1 MLGNWPSIRYS
12 KPKAPVRVLSG
23 RQILCFG
30 LYLLWG
36 GWTGETIIWVFTISG
51 AVWSTSGF
59 FRKKILGAEDPVL
72 PFMSA
77 SKYLATKDWPILFA
91 KYLDALMKVLLDP
104 LYPEIKFTS
113 MQRITIEGFLIQ
125 YDPLHH
131 MQYKDPL
138 HPSVGSSASTGCGK
152 KEGCGYSWNY
162 TQQRSFRAP
171 NFEMGHKSQYNQLW
185 LQPSRSRGQAATRVA
200 CTVDTWI
207 TDNNFGK
214 VTIS

>member
-152 KEGCGYSWNY
+152 KRGLRVFMKLHSATEFSGSQFWNGP
-162 TQQRSFRAP
+162 QEP
-171 NFEMGHKSQYNQLW
+171 I
-185 LQPSRSRGQAATRVA
+185 QPTMVAAKQAAGA
-200 CTVDTWI
+200 
-207 TDNNFGK
+207 
-214 VTIS
+214 SSH